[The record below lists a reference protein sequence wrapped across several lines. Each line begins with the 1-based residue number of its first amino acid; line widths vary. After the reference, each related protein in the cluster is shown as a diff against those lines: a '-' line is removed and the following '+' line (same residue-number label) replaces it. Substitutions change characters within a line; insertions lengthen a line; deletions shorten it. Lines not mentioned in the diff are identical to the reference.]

1 MMPRSFLGWAFA
13 LACSLLIN
21 ASLFGLMP
29 GLIQGVPKM
38 QKVQKMPVL
47 QITHIRVCPKPTPPP
62 RKEPEKPKET
72 KELKKQMPLKKMAR
86 PRVERVAPTSISVP
100 RLAFQLNSKLPAAPM
115 DLVMPCL
122 AKVSMDLPLPK
133 SHYNMGELDSP
144 LTPLVKIPP
153 VYPMLA
159 TRRGIEGYVTV
170 EFIVTQKGLVEQ
182 IRIIEATPEQIFDK
196 SVINCVSHWKFAP
209 GTFEGLPID
218 TLARTT
224 IRFKLEKE

>member
-1 MMPRSFLGWAFA
+1 MMLSRSFLGWAFA

-21 ASLFGLMP
+21 TGLFGLMP
-29 GLIQGVPKM
+29 GLMRGVPEMPKT
-38 QKVQKMPVL
+38 QKMLDVL
-47 QITHIRVCPKPTPPP
+47 QITHIRICPKPTPPP
-62 RKEPEKPKET
+62 RKEPEKPKEP
-72 KELKKQMPLKKMAR
+72 MPLKKMAQ
-86 PRVERVAPTSISVP
+86 PRVKRVEPTSTPAP

-115 DLVMPCL
+115 DIVMPYL
-122 AKVSMDLPLPK
+122 ANGLNVSIDLPLPK
-133 SHYNMGELDSP
+133 SHYTMGELDSP

-153 VYPMLA
+153 VYPLLA

-170 EFIVTQKGLVEQ
+170 EFFVTRQGLVEQ
-182 IRIIEATPEQIFDK
+182 IQIIEATPENIFDK

-209 GTFEGLPID
+209 GTVEGLPVD